1 MQISGDSLFH
11 NNLHQFKKGDQRMEE
26 KNSLESIREDMKD
39 ILNIVQLL
47 IISLENNEEDEHV
60 IRSVNVIQRL
70 IKSVID
76 KME

>member
-1 MQISGDSLFH
+1 MDSVKKIGLFC
-11 NNLHQFKKGDQRMEE
+11 KGDIGMEE
-26 KNSLESIREDMKD
+26 KSSLESIREDMKD

-47 IISLENNEEDEHV
+47 TISLEDNEEDDHV

-76 KME
+76 RIA

>member
-1 MQISGDSLFH
+1 
-11 NNLHQFKKGDQRMEE
+11 MEE
-26 KNSLESIREDMKD
+26 RNSLESIREDMKD

>member
-1 MQISGDSLFH
+1 
-11 NNLHQFKKGDQRMEE
+11 MEV
-26 KNSLESIREDMKD
+26 KNSPDNIQEDMKD

-47 IISLENNEEDEHV
+47 TISLENNEEDEHV
-60 IRSVNVIQRL
+60 MRSVNVIQRL

>member
-26 KNSLESIREDMKD
+26 RNSLESIREDMKD

>member
-1 MQISGDSLFH
+1 
-11 NNLHQFKKGDQRMEE
+11 MEE
-26 KNSLESIREDMKD
+26 KSSLESIREDMKD